1 MDQRAVYEVVISLN
15 AQTKLKEI
23 FYHYVV
29 ENFYRAEL
37 IQEIY
42 YQKDLMPEEEPQNQ
56 TSILNTTYEL
66 TNESPFLRI
75 QNFGFMRILCRKC
88 RSPGGRGGVID
99 QQSLILDNGMKK
111 NSFHKLIRKTSTK

>member
-1 MDQRAVYEVVISLN
+1 
-15 AQTKLKEI
+15 
-23 FYHYVV
+23 
-29 ENFYRAEL
+29 
-37 IQEIY
+37 
-42 YQKDLMPEEEPQNQ
+42 MPEDEPQNQ
-56 TSILNTTYEL
+56 TSVLNTTYEL

-111 NSFHKLIRKTSTK
+111 LGQDMDIVSLLKQINLLKVQVDQQNEE